1 PIARAAQWMRT
12 LRTGKIVT
20 SPAGF
25 PDLDLLRPLARE
37 MTTLAESL
45 TAARS
50 AAERE
55 AQLRE
60 AAESS
65 WTSERLSVHVR
76 SKLGDSRLFV
86 LSNREPYSHVREG
99 KSVEA
104 IIPASGLVS
113 ALQPV
118 LRACDGTWVAR
129 GCGDGDRE
137 TGDPHDRMRVTP
149 AEPRYTRRRA
159 WLPER
164 EEEGNNYA
172 I

>member
-1 PIARAAQWMRT
+1 MRT

-20 SPAGF
+20 SPADF

-99 KSVEA
+99 KSGRCRHSDQRTCHCLA
-104 IIPASGLVS
+104 ARPAWG
-113 ALQPV
+113 PTD
-118 LRACDGTWVAR
+118 LRND
-129 GCGDGDRE
+129 
-137 TGDPHDRMRVTP
+137 
-149 AEPRYTRRRA
+149 
-159 WLPER
+159 
-164 EEEGNNYA
+164 
-172 I
+172 